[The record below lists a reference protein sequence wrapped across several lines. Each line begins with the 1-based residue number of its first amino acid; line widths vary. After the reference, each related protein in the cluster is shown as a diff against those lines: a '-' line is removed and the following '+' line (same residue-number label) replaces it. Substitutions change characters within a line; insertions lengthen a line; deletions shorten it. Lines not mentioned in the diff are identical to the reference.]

1 MASGFTVATL
11 LGVPLGAL
19 LGQGAGW
26 RAPFAVLTVLSLV
39 GTVLL
44 AAVLPRQEAP
54 STRLRDE
61 VRVVTRRPVVLAIA
75 TTAVGFSGVATVFT
89 YIAPLLTR
97 VSGFS
102 AAAVSGL
109 LLAYGAGSFLGNIT
123 AGKLTDKSMSATV
136 RGVFGG
142 LAGTL
147 LLLPFAVVWQPT
159 AVAAVLVL
167 GLFATATIAPLQGLI
182 LHHAGAAP
190 SLAVSVNV
198 GAFNLGA
205 AAGSVI
211 GSAIAAAGALR
222 WTGLAGAV
230 LSLIGLALTRLVLP
244 RTRTSAK
251 EDAAHEAPVT

>member
-1 MASGFTVATL
+1 MTATRVVPAAKTGSAIATVASGFTVATL

-26 RAPFAVLTVLSLV
+26 RAPFAALTVLSLV

-44 AAVLPRQEAP
+44 AAVLPRQETP

-61 VRVVTRRPVVLAIA
+61 IRVVTRRPVMLAIA
-75 TTAVGFSGVATVFT
+75 TTAVGYSGVATVFT

-109 LLAYGAGSFLGNIT
+109 LLAYGAGSFLGNLT
-123 AGKLTDKSMSATV
+123 AGKLTDKSMSATA

-147 LLLPFAVVWQPT
+147 LPWCGSQPPWQQFWYSVCSP
-159 AVAAVLVL
+159 
-167 GLFATATIAPLQGLI
+167 PQ
-182 LHHAGAAP
+182 P
-190 SLAVSVNV
+190 S
-198 GAFNLGA
+198 
-205 AAGSVI
+205 
-211 GSAIAAAGALR
+211 
-222 WTGLAGAV
+222 
-230 LSLIGLALTRLVLP
+230 P
-244 RTRTSAK
+244 RCR
-251 EDAAHEAPVT
+251 D